1 MGQFLAI
8 KIKSLICSEMRVT
21 ITFFFVTIMDI
32 YEHSE
37 KARVPHT
44 NGPRDVPRCGA
55 LSLLQKP
62 LHYRGGSQEN
72 WCSTLL

>member
-44 NGPRDVPRCGA
+44 NGPRTCPGVK
-55 LSLLQKP
+55 L
-62 LHYRGGSQEN
+62 
-72 WCSTLL
+72 